1 MKVLSNLL
9 GLNKKIAASEIAL
22 KVNNKNRILDEY
34 ISRIILYEN
43 DTENNDNVILN
54 DNIENY
60 EYIEIYYHNNDQFY
74 DSKKIYDPANKI
86 IALPGIY
93 INNLGTNLVFKIK
106 TIKINNKNVSIISS
120 QETTIYNKS
129 ITHQNSNDSIFIDLI
144 IGYK

>member
-22 KVNNKNRILDEY
+22 KVNNKIRILDEY
-34 ISRIILYEN
+34 ISKTILYEN
-43 DTENNDNVILN
+43 DTENNNNIILN

-60 EYIEIYYHNNDQFY
+60 ECIEIYYHNNDQFY
-74 DSKKIYDPANKI
+74 NSERIYDPANKI
-86 IALPGIY
+86 IALSGIY

-106 TIKINNKNVSIISS
+106 TIKINNKNLSIVGS
-120 QETTIYNKS
+120 QETTIYNKT
-129 ITHQNSNDSIFIDLI
+129 ITHQNSSDSIFIDLI